1 MLDGLQVDPGW
12 AAAIGAAL
20 LRRGD
25 PLGLA
30 LAAQVPQAN
39 SRRTLDAAVLTRCL
53 RRPRP
58 GERRPVLGAL
68 SGEVSDSGRASAT
81 VRVVRWALCSA
92 RRRPFGTEGAS
103 WA

>member
-30 LAAQVPQAN
+30 LAAQVGLELGEDAEHDGED
-39 SRRTLDAAVLTRCL
+39 RRDGGA
-53 RRPRP
+53 P
-58 GERRPVLGAL
+58 ERRMDANDGRGPRTG
-68 SGEVSDSGRASAT
+68 SVSRSTRDGRAAESA
-81 VRVVRWALCSA
+81 
-92 RRRPFGTEGAS
+92 
-103 WA
+103 